1 MSSKEGQTVIEFRD
15 VVRTYGEGE
24 ALQYAVNHINFTI
37 DKGEFVV
44 ILGQSGAGKST
55 VLNMLGGMDQPT
67 EGEVIIDGATISNMR
82 DKQLSDYRA
91 EKIGFIF
98 QFYNLIPTLTAY
110 ENVALTKS
118 IVKNAAS
125 ADEMLAAVG
134 LADHKDKFPSQLS
147 GGEQQRV
154 SIARA
159 LAKKPQI
166 ILGDEPTGALDSETG
181 VIVLE
186 LLQKLGKEHG
196 NTVVIVTHNADIAKC
211 ADKVIRM
218 KNGKISE
225 IVINENSLP
234 VRAVS
239 YTHLDV
245 YKRQLFLQIVYGR
258 TQSAFSEDGLA
269 IGAGLEDLGKG
280 LRSQVGTMYG
290 TLAKGPRYLEMAEG
304 YVTGIALDEHDEIIG
319 YQFVSLGKMTDFIK
333 SGDTPT
339 EAWEKAKGQ
348 YGRVADAAKIID
360 PRKE

>member
-1 MSSKEGQTVIEFRD
+1 MSEFVTLKD
-15 VVRTYGEGE
+15 VRKIYKMGEVEIMAAAG
-24 ALQYAVNHINFTI
+24 I
-37 DKGEFVV
+37 DFEIKKGEFAVV
-44 ILGQSGAGKST
+44 VGPSGAGKTT
-55 VLNMLGGMDQPT
+55 VLNILGGMDTATSGQ
-67 EGEVIIDGATISNMR
+67 VLVDGQDIATYST
-82 DKQLSDYRA
+82 KQLTAYRRDD
-91 EKIGFIF
+91 IGFVF

-225 IVINENSLP
+225 IVINENPLP
-234 VRAVS
+234 VREV
-239 YTHLDV
+239 
-245 YKRQLFLQIVYGR
+245 
-258 TQSAFSEDGLA
+258 E
-269 IGAGLEDLGKG
+269 
-280 LRSQVGTMYG
+280 
-290 TLAKGPRYLEMAEG
+290 
-304 YVTGIALDEHDEIIG
+304 
-319 YQFVSLGKMTDFIK
+319 
-333 SGDTPT
+333 
-339 EAWEKAKGQ
+339 W
-348 YGRVADAAKIID
+348 
-360 PRKE
+360 